1 MFHLSTDFFR
11 TRHRYCAIVFALA
24 LLPALGRAQTLPY
37 TISTMAGT
45 CSANSTPPPPCLG
58 GYSGD
63 GGSATSAVLNGPSA
77 VVFDSSGNLYIADTD
92 NNRVRKVSGGT
103 ISTVAGNGTAGFAG
117 DGSSATASGT
127 ELNAPSGLAF
137 DSSGNMY
144 IADAD
149 NYEVRK
155 VTGGTISTV
164 AGDNSKGAGFA
175 GDLGAATNAQLWNP
189 SGVAVD
195 SAGNIYIADPYNN
208 VVRVVC
214 VTQGPVAC
222 TNNNFIGGTTWSSG
236 DINTL
241 AGNETTGANYTGDGG
256 IATGSSLNNPVSV
269 LLDPAGNLYISDSGN
284 NVIRKIDTSGIITTV
299 VGDGSGN
306 PGYLGDG
313 GPATQAELNT
323 PKGLALDSAGNLY
336 IADCNNFVIR
346 MVTPDG
352 TIYTIAGNGQPGYSG
367 DGGAATSATLW
378 FPSGVAVNGGNVYVA
393 DNGNNVIRLLTP
405 VVETPLVNSGGVI
418 TASSFGASTTVT
430 PGSWIEIYGKYLA
443 NTSTEW
449 GSANFSGSTAPT
461 SLGGTSVT
469 VGGKPAYVSYVSPG
483 QVNVQVP
490 SSISA
495 GTQPL
500 VVTTASGSST
510 SYNLKI
516 GQGPSLYAPSLLDV
530 GGQQYAGAL
539 FANSSTWVL
548 PTGAVSGL
556 TSKPAVAGDIITL
569 YGVGFG
575 DATPQGG
582 GSAIPAGQLVG
593 STELTS
599 LTSPV
604 TIMFGTTPG
613 TMQYQ
618 GLAPA
623 FVGLYQFNVVVP
635 SGVSGDAVP
644 LTFTQGGVTGSQTLY
659 TAVAPATN

>member
-1 MFHLSTDFFR
+1 MFDHSIHSFR
-11 TRHRYCAIVFALA
+11 ARREYCAIVFALA
-24 LLPALGRAQTLPY
+24 LLPAVCRAQTIPY
-37 TISTMAGT
+37 TISTVVGT
-45 CSANSTPPPPCLG
+45 CSASSTTPPCLG
-58 GYSGD
+58 GYAGD
-63 GGSATSAVLNGPSA
+63 GGSATSAQLNGPAA
-77 VVFDSSGNLYIADTD
+77 VIFDSSGNLYVADTV

-137 DSSGNMY
+137 DKSGNMY
-144 IADAD
+144 IADTG

-155 VTGGTISTV
+155 ITGSTISTV
-164 AGDNSKGAGFA
+164 AGDNSSGAGFS
-175 GDLGAATNAQLWNP
+175 GDLGLATSAQLWNP

-214 VTQGPVAC
+214 VTQSPVAC
-222 TNNNFIGGTTWSSG
+222 TNNNFIGGTTWASG

-241 AGNETTGANYTGDGG
+241 AGNEVTGPNYTGDGG
-256 IATGSSLNNPVSV
+256 IATGSSLNNPIAV
-269 LLDPAGNLYISDSGN
+269 LLDPTGNLYISDSGN
-284 NVIRKIDTSGIITTV
+284 NAIRKIDTSGIITTV

-306 PGYLGDG
+306 AGYLGDG

-323 PKGLALDSAGNLY
+323 PKGIAIDSAGNLY
-336 IADCNNFVIR
+336 IADCNNFAIR

-352 TIYTIAGNGQPGYSG
+352 TIYTIAGNGSPGYSG

-378 FPSGVAVNGGNVYVA
+378 FPSGVAVNAGKVYVA

-405 VVETPLVNSGGVI
+405 VAENPQVNAGGVI
-418 TASSFGASTTVT
+418 TAGSFGASTTVT

-443 NTSTEW
+443 NTAMEW
-449 GSANFSGSTAPT
+449 GSANFNGSTAPT
-461 SLGGTSVT
+461 SLGGTSVK
-469 VGGKPAYVSYVSPG
+469 VGGQPAYVSYVSPG
-483 QVNVQVP
+483 QVDVQVP
-490 SSISA
+490 SNIPA
-495 GTQPL
+495 GTQPV
-500 VVTTASGSST
+500 VVTTASGSSS
-510 SYNLKI
+510 SYNLTI
-516 GQGPSLYAPSLLDV
+516 GQAPSLYAPSILDI
-530 GGQQYAGAL
+530 GGQQYVGAL

-556 TSKPAVAGDIITL
+556 TSKPASANDIITL

-575 DATPQGG
+575 NATPQGG

-599 LTSPV
+599 LASPV
-604 TIMFGTTPG
+604 TIMFGTTPA
-613 TMQYQ
+613 TIQYQ
-618 GLAPA
+618 GLAPG
-623 FVGLYQFNVVVP
+623 FVGLYQFNVQVP
-635 SGVSGDAVP
+635 SGVSGNAVP

-659 TAVAPATN
+659 TAVAASTN